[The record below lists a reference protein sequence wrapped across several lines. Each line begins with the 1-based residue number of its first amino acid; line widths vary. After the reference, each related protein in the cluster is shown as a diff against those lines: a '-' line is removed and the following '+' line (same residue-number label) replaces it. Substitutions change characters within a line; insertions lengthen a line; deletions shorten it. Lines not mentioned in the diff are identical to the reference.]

1 MKVGEFPQ
9 LERDARRLLTR
20 NCSSEFAIFKC
31 VLARMAS
38 DRLTSPPADQ
48 FRCCMETKRKKIE
61 PGMQARSSLIRLMAC
76 VGGLPVQPQPPSRRR
91 DAVLTQ
97 GPPVSPT
104 QCVAPWPPTHPC
116 GAPAPLSLP
125 VDCDRGQR
133 RLSQSATSS
142 HIHHRS
148 FRFLWIA
155 TPPSFSQLSR
165 FVALNQHPRPTPPRH
180 TS

>member
-1 MKVGEFPQ
+1 
-9 LERDARRLLTR
+9 
-20 NCSSEFAIFKC
+20 
-31 VLARMAS
+31 
-38 DRLTSPPADQ
+38 
-48 FRCCMETKRKKIE
+48 
-61 PGMQARSSLIRLMAC
+61 MQARSSLIRLMAC
-76 VGGLPVQPQPPSRRR
+76 VGGLPLQPQPPSRRR

-148 FRFLWIA
+148 FRFLLIA

-165 FVALNQHPRPTPPRH
+165 FLLLLINTRTPLLPVTVLEILSKLVFRHPRGSGLRMRLFHERPHRLII
-180 TS
+180 

>member
-1 MKVGEFPQ
+1 
-9 LERDARRLLTR
+9 
-20 NCSSEFAIFKC
+20 
-31 VLARMAS
+31 
-38 DRLTSPPADQ
+38 
-48 FRCCMETKRKKIE
+48 
-61 PGMQARSSLIRLMAC
+61 MQAGWSLIRLMVC
-76 VGGLPVQPQPPSRRR
+76 VGGLPVRPQPPSRCR

-133 RLSQSATSS
+133 RLSQSATSP

-148 FRFLWIA
+148 FWFLLIA
-155 TPPSFSQLSR
+155 TPPSLSQLSR
-165 FVALNQHPRPTPPRH
+165 FFVPHQHLAPLLPVAVLKTLLALVFRPPRGFGVKVKLSH
-180 TS
+180 VRPNRLII

>member
-1 MKVGEFPQ
+1 MV
-9 LERDARRLLTR
+9 
-20 NCSSEFAIFKC
+20 
-31 VLARMAS
+31 
-38 DRLTSPPADQ
+38 
-48 FRCCMETKRKKIE
+48 
-61 PGMQARSSLIRLMAC
+61 C

-125 VDCDRGQR
+125 VDCDRGQP
-133 RLSQSATSS
+133 RLSQSTTSS

-148 FRFLWIA
+148 FRFLLIA
-155 TPPSFSQLSR
+155 TPPSFSQLSGF
-165 FVALNQHPRPTPPRH
+165 FVLHQHLTPLLTDAVLKMLGALVFRPPRGFGPRMRLSH
-180 TS
+180 ERATQTHHLKAKRGYKVMEGVVLVCHLVVTGI